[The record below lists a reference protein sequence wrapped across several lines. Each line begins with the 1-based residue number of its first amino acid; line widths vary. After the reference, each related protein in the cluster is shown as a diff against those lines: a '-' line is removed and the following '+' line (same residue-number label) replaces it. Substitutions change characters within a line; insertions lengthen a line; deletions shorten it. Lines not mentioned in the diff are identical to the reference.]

1 MAAQPD
7 SAKFSNHWRRAGC
20 LAKDRLSL
28 LVPPIHRLNESERT
42 MIRSFLVALA
52 VAGMLCLA
60 PSAMNAQTA
69 APPALPVTVAV
80 PLAKKIEIWDEFWG
94 RLEPVQRVEV
104 RPRISGFIEQVHF
117 TDGAM
122 VKAGDLLFTIDKRPF
137 QIAVEAAKADIA
149 RLQAQLE
156 LARSE
161 VERAEPLA
169 KTKVLSDQVFE
180 QRKSTLSV
188 AEAQLAA
195 SRANLKSAEL
205 NLEWAEVRAPISGR
219 ISDKKVDAGN
229 LVGGGVAGATLLATI
244 VSIDPMHFVF
254 DVSEADYLRYSRLYQ
269 SGERSSREN
278 GIPVRMKLADEG
290 EYTRQGRMDFVDN
303 ALNERSAT
311 VRARAIFDNKD
322 GFLTPGVFGRLALFG
337 GETAALLIPD
347 AAIVSDQARKIVM
360 TVNGENTVVA
370 TPVVLG
376 PISDGLRVIKTGLK
390 GDERIIIEGIAN
402 PMVRPGAKVAPENG
416 TIAAVMTK

>member
-1 MAAQPD
+1 MIRRFLAPIAMAVT
-7 SAKFSNHWRRAGC
+7 
-20 LAKDRLSL
+20 L
-28 LVPPIHRLNESERT
+28 LVAPIA
-42 MIRSFLVALA
+42 AL
-52 VAGMLCLA
+52 
-60 PSAMNAQTA
+60 AQTA
-69 APPALPVTVAV
+69 PPAMPVTVAT
-80 PLAKKIEIWDEFWG
+80 PLSKKIATWDEFWG

-117 TDGAM
+117 TDGAL

-137 QIAVEAAKADIA
+137 EIAVEVAKAEIA
-149 RLQAQLE
+149 RSQAQLE

-180 QRKSTLSV
+180 QRKSSLSV

-195 SRANLKSAEL
+195 SQANLKTAEL

-229 LVGGGVAGATLLATI
+229 LVNGGTNQPTLLATI
-244 VSIDPMHFVF
+244 VSIDPIHFVF
-254 DVSEADYLRYSRLYQ
+254 DVSESDYLRYSRLYQ

-278 GIPVRMKLADEG
+278 GIPVRMKLSDEADFKHE
-290 EYTRQGRMDFVDN
+290 GRMNFVDN

-311 VRARAIFDNKD
+311 VRARAVFDNKD

-337 GETAALLIPD
+337 GESAAMLVPD

-360 TVNGENTVVA
+360 TVNSENQVVA
-370 TPVVLG
+370 TVVTLG
-376 PISDGLRVIKTGLK
+376 QMSDGLRVIKSGLK
-390 GDERIIIEGIAN
+390 GDERVIIEGIAN
-402 PMVRPGAKVAPENG
+402 PMVRPGAKVAPTDG
-416 TIAAVMTK
+416 VIAAVIPTK